1 MDSSDLK
8 GKAISDITNVLK
20 SVRKHAEQSVRIQ
33 EILQD
38 AFDRLEERHT
48 AECKEIRDAIEG
60 FSGEIIGNTRE
71 MQEVEQQARQIAP
84 TDAVTLI
91 RGDAGTGKEHIAR
104 FIHRI
109 SPRSAGPFTVLNC
122 DSIHDS
128 RDASSFESELF
139 GYERGSFTGATS
151 RRLGK
156 AEIAKGGTLFLDEI
170 GSLPASAQTT
180 LLHFLQ
186 EYSFSR
192 QGSNI
197 IQHADV
203 RIIAS
208 TTKNLESLVEQKLF
222 REDLFYR
229 LAIFQIRLPNL
240 VNRKTDILLLANH
253 FISKMNLKY
262 GKNIARLST
271 PAIDM
276 LMSYHWPGNVRELEN
291 CIEHASLATTDVSI
305 NAFDL
310 PPTLQ
315 TYAST
320 GTKVIPE
327 DETPLAT
334 LLENY
339 EREILTE
346 TLRRNDGNLSAA
358 GRALSVSPRMMHYK
372 KAKFGI

>member
-346 TLRRNDGNLSAA
+346 ALRRNDGNLSAA